1 MGSMFS
7 LMQIIKINIIKV
19 YQYLF
24 VKLPVSFTIRNDMII
39 DITELNIPKNTTR
52 LLCIKNT
59 FSSEMFKQFLIHLS
73 NYKNLTTL
81 YFNYINMHNANL
93 HYINMI
99 SNLQVIIITMCHD
112 INILSLFA
120 GIHKLKIKTLVL
132 SHNKIN
138 KINDIPHICNGL
150 RHFANSLE
158 ILDLSGNL
166 FGDNGIY
173 NLCHALQYLKKLK
186 KLCISNNNIT
196 NNGLLL
202 LIDILPELK
211 YLENLE
217 IDRND
222 ITSSIYESLTIT
234 LNKLPN
240 IQKVDIDKTIVNNIA
255 WEDIPEYY
263 ILCS

>member
-7 LMQIIKINIIKV
+7 LMQFIKINIVAV

-81 YFNYINMHNANL
+81 YFNYINMHNTNI

-99 SNLQVIIITMCHD
+99 SNLQVIIITNCHN

-120 GIHKLKIKTLVL
+120 GIHKLKLKELVL
-132 SHNKIN
+132 SYN
-138 KINDIPHICNGL
+138 KINDITHICNGL
-150 RHFANSLE
+150 RHFANTLE
-158 ILDLSGNL
+158 ILDLKGNL

-173 NLCHALQYLKKLK
+173 KLCYVLQYLKKLK
-186 KLCISNNNIT
+186 RLCISNNSIT
-196 NNGLLL
+196 NNGLSLL
-202 LIDILPELK
+202 LDILPELK
-211 YLENLE
+211 LLEDLE
-217 IDRND
+217 IDENY

-240 IQKVDIDKTIVNNIA
+240 IQKVNIDKTITSNIS
-255 WEDIPEYY
+255 WDDTPEYY

>member
-1 MGSMFS
+1 MGAMFS
-7 LMQIIKINIIKV
+7 QIQIIKINIIKV

-52 LLCIKNT
+52 LLCIRNT

-81 YFNYINMHNANL
+81 YFNYINMHNAKL

-132 SHNKIN
+132 SYN
-138 KINDIPHICNGL
+138 KINDITHICNGL

-173 NLCHALQYLKKLK
+173 NLCHVLQYLKKLK
-186 KLCISNNNIT
+186 KLYISNNSIT

-211 YLENLE
+211 FLEDLE
-217 IDRND
+217 IHRNY

-234 LNKLPN
+234 LNKLPY
-240 IQKVDIDKTIVNNIA
+240 IQKVDIDKTIANNIA

-263 ILCS
+263 RLCS

>member
-1 MGSMFS
+1 MGAMFS
-7 LMQIIKINIIKV
+7 LMQFIKINIVAV

-39 DITELNIPKNTTR
+39 DITELNIPKNITR

-81 YFNYINMHNANL
+81 YFNYINMHNAKL
-93 HYINMI
+93 HYINMV

-138 KINDIPHICNGL
+138 DITHICNGL
-150 RHFANSLE
+150 RYFENSLE

-173 NLCHALQYLKKLK
+173 KLCYVLQYLKKLK
-186 KLCISNNNIT
+186 KLCISNNSIT

-211 YLENLE
+211 LLEDLE
-217 IDRND
+217 IDENY

-240 IQKVDIDKTIVNNIA
+240 IHKVNIDETITSSIS
-255 WEDIPEYY
+255 WEDTPEYY

>member
-7 LMQIIKINIIKV
+7 LMQFIKINIIKV

-81 YFNYINMHNANL
+81 YFNYINMHNAKL

>member
-1 MGSMFS
+1 MGVMFS
-7 LMQIIKINIIKV
+7 LMQIIKINIIKM

-81 YFNYINMHNANL
+81 YFNYINMHNAKL
-93 HYINMI
+93 HYINMV

-132 SHNKIN
+132 SYN
-138 KINDIPHICNGL
+138 KINDTTHICNGL

-186 KLCISNNNIT
+186 KLCISNNSIT
-196 NNGLLL
+196 NNELLL

-217 IDRND
+217 IDRNG

-240 IQKVDIDKTIVNNIA
+240 IQKVDIDKTIANNIA

>member
-1 MGSMFS
+1 
-7 LMQIIKINIIKV
+7 
-19 YQYLF
+19 
-24 VKLPVSFTIRNDMII
+24 
-39 DITELNIPKNTTR
+39 
-52 LLCIKNT
+52 
-59 FSSEMFKQFLIHLS
+59 
-73 NYKNLTTL
+73 
-81 YFNYINMHNANL
+81 
-93 HYINMI
+93 
-99 SNLQVIIITMCHD
+99 
-112 INILSLFA
+112 
-120 GIHKLKIKTLVL
+120 
-132 SHNKIN
+132 
-138 KINDIPHICNGL
+138 
-150 RHFANSLE
+150 
-158 ILDLSGNL
+158 
-166 FGDNGIY
+166 
-173 NLCHALQYLKKLK
+173 
-186 KLCISNNNIT
+186 LCISNNNIT

>member
-7 LMQIIKINIIKV
+7 LMQFIKINIIKM

-81 YFNYINMHNANL
+81 YFNYINMHNAKL

-120 GIHKLKIKTLVL
+120 GIHKLKLKKLVL
-132 SHNKIN
+132 SYN
-138 KINDIPHICNGL
+138 KINDITHICNGL

-166 FGDNGIY
+166 FGDNGIS

-186 KLCISNNNIT
+186 KLCISNNSIT
-196 NNGLLL
+196 DNGLLL
-202 LIDILPELK
+202 LIDVLLELK

-240 IQKVDIDKTIVNNIA
+240 IQKVDIDKTIANNIA